1 MDLADLI
8 TILPF
13 LILSGWAVLL
23 LLVDLWIP
31 AHRKGITAFLAA
43 VGLMITLGFTLT
55 QDPSGRTAF
64 SNMVI
69 VDGFAIFLDVI
80 FLASG
85 LAGIALA
92 YDYLKRMGMERGEYY
107 TLLLFTISGMVLMTY
122 ANNLIIAFLALELLS
137 LPLYILSGF
146 ARSVLTSEEAALK
159 YFLLG
164 AFSSGFVLYGI
175 AMMYGAT
182 GSTALPEIVAA
193 FTGGAVNLTLFLIGG
208 ALILVGFGFKSAI
221 VPFHMWV
228 PDVYQGAPSSVTG
241 FMTVGAK
248 AAGFAALMR
257 VFVVALPG
265 IAEDMTPV
273 LWALAA
279 LTMLVGNILAIAQ
292 TNVKRLLAYA
302 SIAQSGY
309 LLMAF
314 VPYGNGEVLQNSVAS
329 MLFYLVAYGLT
340 TLGAWAVVI
349 AVERTERG
357 GLLLDDYAG
366 LGRSH
371 PGLAL
376 AMTVFMLSFTGVPLT
391 LGFWG
396 KLYLFSTVVEGGYLG
411 LALIGLLTSAVS
423 AFYYLRLVVIMFMRS
438 GEPVVRQEPWT
449 RITAVGSALAVVGLS
464 FIPGPLFALASSAIL
479 RLL

>member
-1 MDLADLI
+1 
-8 TILPF
+8 
-13 LILSGWAVLL
+13 
-23 LLVDLWIP
+23 
-31 AHRKGITAFLAA
+31 
-43 VGLMITLGFTLT
+43 
-55 QDPSGRTAF
+55 
-64 SNMVI
+64 
-69 VDGFAIFLDVI
+69 
-80 FLASG
+80 
-85 LAGIALA
+85 
-92 YDYLKRMGMERGEYY
+92 
-107 TLLLFTISGMVLMTY
+107 LLLFTISGMVLMTY